1 MKYEFSYNGK
11 TIAYEI
17 IYKKVKNINIR
28 VKPSGEVVV
37 SCNESVDNLSLIHI

>member
-28 VKPSGEVVV
+28 VKPSLVM
-37 SCNESVDNLSLIHI
+37 NQLIIKLLS